1 MLSEQ
6 DEREFVEDGRSPARR
21 AAFRAV
27 GEPPQVANL
36 DELFAF
42 LDGFQRV
49 FGPFLVSRRISRT
62 ALNTL

>member
-1 MLSEQ
+1 MRREQ

-21 AAFRAV
+21 A
-27 GEPPQVANL
+27 QVASL

-42 LDGFQRV
+42 LDDFQRV
-49 FGPFLVSRRISRT
+49 FGPFPVSRRISRA

>member
-1 MLSEQ
+1 MWSEK
-6 DEREFVEDGRSPARR
+6 DEREFVEDGRSPLRC
-21 AAFRAV
+21 AAFRAA
-27 GEPPQVANL
+27 GEPPQAASL

-62 ALNTL
+62 ALNKL